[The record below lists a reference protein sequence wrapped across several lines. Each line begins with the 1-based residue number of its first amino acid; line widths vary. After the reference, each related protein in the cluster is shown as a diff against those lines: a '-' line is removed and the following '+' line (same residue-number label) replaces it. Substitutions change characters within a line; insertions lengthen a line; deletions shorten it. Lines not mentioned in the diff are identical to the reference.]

1 MVESQASIGP
11 SHWLF
16 KHGSL
21 FQRPITVM
29 HVNERGIPSESHKSV
44 GFFHDGNNKLELG
57 DKKESKVE
65 RKLQVF

>member
-1 MVESQASIGP
+1 
-11 SHWLF
+11 
-16 KHGSL
+16 
-21 FQRPITVM
+21 M